1 MAQRQPDGSV
11 AESIAFLGTGLLGGA
26 FVEAALKRGE
36 SVAVWNRT
44 AAKAHAL
51 ETMGARFAATPAD
64 AVRGASRVHL
74 VVKDDAAV
82 ESVIEALRPGL
93 ADGATIVDHTTTQPA
108 LTAERAK
115 RLTAEGIRYLH
126 CPVFVGPAGA
136 REAKGT
142 MLVSGSKPIYD
153 AVAPALQRMVE
164 RVSYLGERPDVA
176 AVHKLCGNAV
186 WVVLTGLAADVLSIA
201 REAGIDADEALRVA
215 DSLSQPGT
223 IARQG
228 ERMASEPE
236 VPAFELAMAR
246 KDVRLMQ
253 ETAGPRPLAAL
264 DGVARRMDALIAQG
278 LGEKDLT
285 ILGKDAGR

>member
-1 MAQRQPDGSV
+1 MS
-11 AESIAFLGTGLLGGA
+11 ESIAFLGTGLLGGA

-36 SVAVWNRT
+36 TVAVWNRT
-44 AAKAHAL
+44 AAKARAL
-51 ETMGARFAATPAD
+51 EAMGARFAAAPAD
-64 AVRGASRVHL
+64 AVRDATRVHL
-74 VVKDDAAV
+74 VVRDDAAV
-82 ESVIEALRPGL
+82 ESVIAALRPGL
-93 ADGATIVDHTTTQPA
+93 ASGATILDHTTTQPA

-115 RLTAEGIRYLH
+115 RLAAEGIRYLH

-142 MLVSGSKPIYD
+142 MLVSGPKPVFD

-164 RVSYLGERPDVA
+164 RVNYLGERPDVA
-176 AVHKLCGNAV
+176 AVHKLCGNAA

-201 REAGIDADEALRVA
+201 REAGVDAGEALRVA

-223 IARQG
+223 IVRQG
-228 ERMASEPE
+228 ERMALETE

-253 ETAGPRPLAAL
+253 ETAGPRPLSAL

-278 LGEKDLT
+278 LGARDLT
-285 ILGKDAGR
+285 VLGNITDS